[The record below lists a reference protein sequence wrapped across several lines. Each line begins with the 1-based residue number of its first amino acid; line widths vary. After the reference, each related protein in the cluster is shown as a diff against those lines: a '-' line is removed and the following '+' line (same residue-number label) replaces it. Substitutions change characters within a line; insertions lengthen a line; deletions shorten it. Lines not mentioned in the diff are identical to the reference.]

1 MSGYCAYPHT
11 ICKHNIT
18 TYVYMVITFSIYVLL
33 KCLFI
38 YFVQRAMDRIELHG
52 FQTWTAHA
60 MNKTV
65 MEFEKSHRF
74 HKNNTAKVMILL
86 TDGE

>member
-1 MSGYCAYPHT
+1 M
-11 ICKHNIT
+11 
-18 TYVYMVITFSIYVLL
+18 
-33 KCLFI
+33 FI
-38 YFVQRAMDRIELHG
+38 YLFCQTAMDRIELHDS
-52 FQTWTAHA
+52 QTWTAHA

-86 TDGE
+86 IDGE